1 MCNNDAST
9 REASPAP
16 SSALSSCDIVSVTTG
31 HDVGAVPSAATQG
44 SALPSSTGQP
54 PLKKRKLTFAEKEAK
69 AAEKVQREAE
79 KAAEKARKEAEK
91 AEKKVRQD
99 EDKARKDDEKRLKD
113 EEKRRKAEEIEA
125 KKRARELKEEEEAQ
139 KKLKKE
145 RSQMRLGAFF
155 QKPATSVENDA
166 ASHDEGTTRS
176 TARRK
181 SLSLE
186 PFDAVADRIRKSES
200 PCKATA
206 VARSALPASP
216 APTAAKPTVSDYK
229 KYFLP
234 FPLQMHTYLAD
245 ERCPDQLGERQSA
258 FDRNLERSSLHEGL
272 GSILLDAPTSLDLH
286 FQSER
291 SFARGLPLSSM
302 RQLAEQ
308 TRGSMQLPV
317 DFTKDE
323 TPPNPIDALNM
334 ISRRY
339 LEFSEDV
346 RPAYSGTYTKI
357 RSPRSFRRLSRN
369 PFSRSRPD
377 TDYDYDSE
385 AEWEDPGEGEDL
397 VDEEDD
403 EAESLGDAN
412 DNIDDFLDDEEDALK
427 TRRKLIADDLAP
439 TSTGLCWED
448 ETGRFSD
455 STENGSPVRALR
467 DMRIGFL
474 LPGFTGTTIDPFSTA
489 YWESDSPAV
498 SAPTAKPEQL
508 EASTET
514 LMLPPRPPLQPRFN
528 SNGTLDHLITGSL
541 GMNMNT
547 TIATSITPSARQPGR
562 KPLPKTLSKED
573 MDEFGDFVVGTRATK
588 ADLLKELKT
597 R

>member
-1 MCNNDAST
+1 
-9 REASPAP
+9 
-16 SSALSSCDIVSVTTG
+16 
-31 HDVGAVPSAATQG
+31 
-44 SALPSSTGQP
+44 
-54 PLKKRKLTFAEKEAK
+54 LKKRKLTPAEKAVK
-69 AAEKVQREAE
+69 AAEKVQKGAE
-79 KAAEKARKEAEK
+79 KVAEKARKEAER

-99 EDKARKDDEKRLKD
+99 EEKARKDDEKRLKD

-139 KKLKKE
+139 KKLKKD

-155 QKPATSVENDA
+155 QKPATSVEEA
-166 ASHDEGTTRS
+166 VTSHDEATTRS

-186 PFDAVADRIRKSES
+186 PFDAVADHIRKSES
-200 PCKATA
+200 PCKAA
-206 VARSALPASP
+206 AGDRSTLPVSP
-216 APTAAKPTVSDYK
+216 APAPARATVSDYK
-229 KYFLP
+229 RYFLP

-245 ERCPDQLGERQSA
+245 ERRPDQLDERQSA
-258 FDRNLERSSLHEGL
+258 FDRYLDENPLQEGL
-272 GSILLDAPTSLDLH
+272 DRDLLDAPITLDLH

-317 DFTKDE
+317 DLTNDD
-323 TPPNPIDALNM
+323 TPPNPLDALNT

-357 RSPRSFRRLSRN
+357 RSPRSSRRLSRK

-427 TRRKLIADDLAP
+427 SRKKLTTDDLAP

-448 ETGRFSD
+448 ETGKFSE
-455 STENGSPVRALR
+455 SVETGSPVRALR
-467 DMRIGFL
+467 DMRIGFV

-489 YWESDSPAV
+489 YWESDPPAV
-498 SAPTAKPEQL
+498 SAPIVKSEQI
-508 EASTET
+508 EASMDT
-514 LMLPPRPPLQPRFN
+514 LMPPPRPPLQPRFN
-528 SNGTLDHLITGSL
+528 SNGTLDHLITSSMG
-541 GMNMNT
+541 T
-547 TIATSITPSARQPGR
+547 RTDASIPPSATPSGRQPGR

-573 MDEFGDFVVGTRATK
+573 MDEFRDFVIGNRATK